1 MSAVD
6 HVLQNIITSRKQK
19 GLSQEYM
26 AQQLGVNASNYSK
39 LERGET
45 RITVERLFQIARVLS
60 VEVERL
66 LYGTSGYAQMA
77 DKAPGHL
84 AALERDEGYR
94 DLAHQKELLKQRV
107 EFLEKMNEQLS
118 TQLRYVEH
126 QLKDKEEIIELLKKG
141 GAP

>member
-1 MSAVD
+1 MD

-26 AQQLGVNASNYSK
+26 AKQLGVNASNYSK

-60 VEVERL
+60 VDVDRL
-66 LYGTSGYAQMA
+66 LHGTGGYPAMA
-77 DKAPGHL
+77 EKLTGSP
-84 AALERDEGYR
+84 AAMERNEGYR
-94 DLAHQKELLKQRV
+94 DLAYQKELLQQRV

-118 TQLRYVEH
+118 TQLRSVEH

-141 GAP
+141 NAR